1 MHNSCSSIV
10 LHPCRRVRFFGI
22 GRGGG
27 GVLAEEE
34 EALPTGLDDAA
45 ASDEL
50 LLPIACVIT
59 LQLRVSAQYAGV
71 GGAWGET
78 LSDFHNYPE

>member
-1 MHNSCSSIV
+1 MLDDDATSMTRRMHNSCSSIV

-27 GVLAEEE
+27 GVLVEE
-34 EALPTGLDDAA
+34 EALPTTGLDDSA

-50 LLPIACVIT
+50 LLPIAT
-59 LQLRVSAQYAGV
+59 ASLELLFARR
-71 GGAWGET
+71 
-78 LSDFHNYPE
+78 P